1 MVGCAA
7 MALSVDRTRTAYQR
21 HRAIHEAACRQ
32 EASWARLADL
42 FADDATYQDPFFGR
56 IEGRDAIRAFLER
69 SMSGLEDWTFP
80 ILWVA
85 VDEGR
90 VVTHW
95 LNRLPGRRRDGTFF
109 EFPGM
114 SAIAFDDEGR
124 IVSQMDL
131 YDRVTALRVIS
142 EAKVPGLA
150 RMTDGA
156 ARLSAPF
163 VDAVHALVGQTR

>member
-1 MVGCAA
+1 
-7 MALSVDRTRTAYQR
+7 MALSREQTRAAYER

-32 EASWARLADL
+32 EASWSALADL
-42 FADDATYQDPFFGR
+42 FADDASYQDPFFGR
-56 IEGRDAIRAFLER
+56 IRGRDTIREFLER

-90 VVTHW
+90 VVSHW
-95 LNRLPGRRRDGTFF
+95 LNRLPGQRRDGSFF

-142 EAKVPGLA
+142 EAKVPGLE
-150 RMTDGA
+150 RVVGGA
-156 ARLSAPF
+156 ARLSGPF
-163 VDAVHALVGQTR
+163 VDVVHGLVGQKR

>member
-1 MVGCAA
+1 MP
-7 MALSVDRTRTAYQR
+7 LSIERTRDAYRR

-32 EASWARLADL
+32 EASWSELADL
-42 FADDATYQDPFFGR
+42 FADEATYQDPFFGPIR
-56 IEGRDAIRAFLER
+56 GRAAIREFLQR

-95 LNRLPGRRRDGTFF
+95 LNRLPGRRRDGSSF

-114 SAIAFDDEGR
+114 SAIDFDDEGQ
-124 IVSQMDL
+124 IVRQMHL

-142 EAKVPGLA
+142 EAKVPGLEGLV
-150 RMTDGA
+150 GA
-156 ARLSAPF
+156 VTRLSSPL
-163 VDAVHALVGQTR
+163 VDVVHGLVGQKR